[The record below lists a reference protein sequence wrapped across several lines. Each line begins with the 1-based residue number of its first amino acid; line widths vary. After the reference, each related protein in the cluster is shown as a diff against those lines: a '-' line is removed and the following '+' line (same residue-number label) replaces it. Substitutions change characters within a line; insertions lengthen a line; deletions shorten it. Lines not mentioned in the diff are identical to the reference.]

1 MATLAALSKTAH
13 LFSISA
19 CFGCSCWVT
28 FVAGIVSWKAL
39 PRHTFG
45 KLQSKL
51 FPAYF
56 RVTAGCL
63 VVGLAALVSGLGRRW
78 DSAPVAC
85 LAGALVLELVNM
97 LYLEPVTTRLMFKRH
112 IVERRLGTGHEVGQ
126 LTPDDPKA
134 ANNPELKRMT
144 REFGMWHGAS
154 ASANLVAMALVGYEM
169 YVEFL

>member
-1 MATLAALSKTAH
+1 MATLAAFSKTAH
-13 LFSISA
+13 LFSVSA

-85 LAGALVLELVNM
+85 LTGALALQLGALHVG
-97 LYLEPVTTRLMFKRH
+97 RH
-112 IVERRLGTGHEVGQ
+112 VRVVGEER
-126 LTPDDPKA
+126 
-134 ANNPELKRMT
+134 
-144 REFGMWHGAS
+144 GACGGS
-154 ASANLVAMALVGYEM
+154 VRNGSEERGKK
-169 YVEFL
+169 